1 MPCGYYTSGPN
12 ECMVASGCCHSK
24 NTFVIGGKV
33 FIWPGCQ
40 RIQKI
45 SLNIITCEIITRK
58 VYTQQGVP
66 VSITATAQVK
76 VSNKYENLKVACQ
89 LFLGMN
95 TLNQPQFRKQPDAWD
110 TWTEE
115 RQEQHLAQL
124 DSQTS
129 TSPTIQSCATQTL
142 EGHQRAIMATMT
154 VEEIYMDRLKF
165 SAGVQKAAAADLALM
180 GISIVSYTIKDV
192 RDDVGYLHAIGERRT
207 AEVIRDARIGE
218 EEAKK
223 LAAVAEFEAKMQTF
237 KEVFE
242 KKTME
247 SEAERNFR
255 IENAGYNMEIQT
267 KKAIENL
274 AIPLQEAKTT
284 QEITEEKLHV
294 EVVKKSKDIGIAEA
308 EILRKDRDLKATT
321 EKAALAEKKKKEM
334 LAEAKAFEVTKKAE
348 GTATAIHVKGVAKA
362 EAIAAVGQAEA
373 EAMNKRALAY
383 QGYKGAAM
391 VDVVLQRLPQI
402 AAEIATPMSKVETL
416 TMVAGENGEVGAA
429 RLTGE
434 VLDIMGSIPD
444 IVQKL
449 TGVDITEAI
458 SRASRA

>member
-1 MPCGYYTSGPN
+1 M
-12 ECMVASGCCHSK
+12 
-24 NTFVIGGKV
+24 
-33 FIWPGCQ
+33 
-40 RIQKI
+40 
-45 SLNIITCEIITRK
+45 
-58 VYTQQGVP
+58 
-66 VSITATAQVK
+66 
-76 VSNKYENLKVACQ
+76 
-89 LFLGMN
+89 
-95 TLNQPQFRKQPDAWD
+95 
-110 TWTEE
+110 
-115 RQEQHLAQL
+115 
-124 DSQTS
+124 
-129 TSPTIQSCATQTL
+129 
-142 EGHQRAIMATMT
+142 
-154 VEEIYMDRLKF
+154 
-165 SAGVQKAAAADLALM
+165 
-180 GISIVSYTIKDV
+180 
-192 RDDVGYLHAIGERRT
+192 
-207 AEVIRDARIGE
+207 IRDARIGE

-348 GTATAIHVKGVAKA
+348 GSATAIHVKGVAKA

-449 TGVDITEAI
+449 TGVDITDAI